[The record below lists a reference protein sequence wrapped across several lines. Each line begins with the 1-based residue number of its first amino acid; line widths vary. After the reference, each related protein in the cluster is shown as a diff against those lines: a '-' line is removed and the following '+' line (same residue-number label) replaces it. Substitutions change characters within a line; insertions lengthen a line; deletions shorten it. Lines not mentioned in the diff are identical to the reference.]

1 MDNITALKGD
11 YEFLA
16 MTYIYPITVDGIT
29 YTNAEAAF
37 WSQRIKD
44 KKARNKLSRLS
55 AMKARAKALQAE
67 PIDDWDETKD
77 DILKRILEIKFKDES
92 LRKKLLSTG
101 DAMILNNNTYR
112 DEYYGIYNGKG
123 KNILGKMLM
132 ELRSSLN

>member
-16 MTYIYPITVDGIT
+16 MTYNYPITVDGIT

-37 WSQRIKD
+37 WSQRIMD

-92 LRKKLLSTG
+92 LRMRLLSTG
-101 DAMILNNNTYR
+101 DALILNNNTYR

-123 KNILGKMLM
+123 KNVLGKMLM
-132 ELRSSLN
+132 ELRSSLK